1 MVFTDTGMGGIWP
14 PWPPAWP
21 AGWPQAASKIARG
34 RRAAWFSLVGITER
48 SLIREGFCLK
58 TKQAYSMQIFRAG
71 SMATCPAVCDGFQC
85 SRSQQNASN
94 MAASRANVAIYKQQ
108 TFKQHIGYN
117 SVR

>member
-1 MVFTDTGMGGIWP
+1 
-14 PWPPAWP
+14 
-21 AGWPQAASKIARG
+21 
-34 RRAAWFSLVGITER
+34 
-48 SLIREGFCLK
+48 
-58 TKQAYSMQIFRAG
+58 MQIFRAG